1 MDEQAKKTSLRMI
14 PYGLYV
20 LTAEAKDGSV
30 AAATVNWVTQASF
43 QPPLGERQESCRLMF
58 TQQSLRRRG
67 ADAVRSGGAK
77 CSSAPCSS
85 TTKLRCGAPTSP
97 ELGSTRGWG

>member
-1 MDEQAKKTSLRMI
+1 MTDTTGVCKTCSRPLPEGRTSGRCDPCRKQLANNVMRNGAK
-14 PYGLYV
+14 V
-20 LTAEAKDGSV
+20 
-30 AAATVNWVTQASF
+30 
-43 QPPLGERQESCRLMF
+43 GERQESCRLMF

>member
-1 MDEQAKKTSLRMI
+1 MKETFIDEVERQA
-14 PYGLYV
+14 Y
-20 LTAEAKDGSV
+20 AAKHDLVPLPDTIADFGEFF
-30 AAATVNWVTQASF
+30 QARRARI
-43 QPPLGERQESCRLMF
+43 GERQESCRLMF